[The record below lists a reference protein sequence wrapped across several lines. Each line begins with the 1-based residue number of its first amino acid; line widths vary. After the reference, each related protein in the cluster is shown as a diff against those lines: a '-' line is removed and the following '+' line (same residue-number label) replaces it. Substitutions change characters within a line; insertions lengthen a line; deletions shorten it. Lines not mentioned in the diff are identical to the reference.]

1 MFTGRSL
8 IDVTLRPSVTAMP
21 TVLYVVAVEVSTL
34 GTSAL
39 VAIGAIVL
47 IGLLAMKLFVNMVVR
62 VITVAVVVGLSV
74 ALWTQRDAL
83 QECADRA
90 QDLTELSVT
99 DVASGSL
106 QCTFFGVEVDVPIPN
121 IA

>member
-1 MFTGRSL
+1 MPIVL
-8 IDVTLRPSVTAMP
+8 SV
-21 TVLYVVAVEVSTL
+21 LAVEVSTL

-39 VAIGAIVL
+39 VAIGAVVL
-47 IGLLAMKLFVNMVVR
+47 LGLLAMKLFVNMVVR

-83 QECADRA
+83 QDCADRA
-90 QDLTELSVT
+90 QDLTELSLAE
-99 DVASGSL
+99 VANGSL
-106 QCTFFGVEVDVPIPN
+106 SCTFFGVEVDVPIPD